1 MSETFGGLGRPDR
14 AGRPVQELIMA
25 ETEREWGRGRA
36 QTEDSGCWRLVLA
49 AGLLHL
55 SCNKSF
61 FH

>member
-36 QTEDSGCWRLVLA
+36 QTEDSGC
-49 AGLLHL
+49 
-55 SCNKSF
+55 
-61 FH
+61 